1 MEMSQATI
9 KALLD
14 AFDQSDWVEMTVTVG
29 NDRLHVSRRGGAD
42 LNGPAVTAPSTH
54 VGSDG
59 ARSPAAGG
67 SRPSPPGNDQRT
79 RQEIA
84 EPTPSRLGE
93 LPPGAVI
100 ESPSVGLFWRAPSP
114 GAPPFIE
121 TGQAVSEGDTLAIV
135 EVMKLMNHVVAPVG
149 GVVAAILPE
158 NGEHVEHRQPL
169 VVIDP
174 EG

>member
-1 MEMSQATI
+1 MEMSQEVM

-14 AFDQSDWVEMTVTVG
+14 AFDRSDWQEMTVTVG
-29 NDRLHVSRRGGAD
+29 SDRLHVSRRPGGDASAPAITPASVFAGVD
-42 LNGPAVTAPSTH
+42 GAGSEAAGPSAQAPSKAEGPADRDIDDTTP
-54 VGSDG
+54 GRSD
-59 ARSPAAGG
+59 
-67 SRPSPPGNDQRT
+67 
-79 RQEIA
+79 
-84 EPTPSRLGE
+84 E
-93 LPPGAVI
+93 LPRGVVI

-121 TGQAVSEGDTLAIV
+121 AGQAVSDGETLAIV

-158 NGEHVEHRQPL
+158 NGEHVEHGQPL